1 MDRIKELDE
10 IDAEYIVD
18 ETDWEYYFYDIIG
31 VTKPINREIE
41 KVELLVSKEQAP
53 YLITKPLHASQ
64 RVYKDEDGSVRI
76 TIDVIPNYE
85 LEKLLLSFG
94 ETIEVLNPE
103 DLKTNLYQRLKLASN
118 KYENKPSKEA

>member
-1 MDRIKELDE
+1 M
-10 IDAEYIVD
+10 
-18 ETDWEYYFYDIIG
+18 
-31 VTKPINREIE
+31 VT
-41 KVELLVSKEQAP
+41 
-53 YLITKPLHASQ
+53 
-64 RVYKDEDGSVRI
+64 EDDC